1 MDFSKNFKKDEYAG
15 KKCFII
21 GSGPSLAYKDL
32 SFLKNLTVIALN
44 LSILTLNLHDIKPDF
59 NIIADRYQYPRFKE
73 VYKNLTYK
81 KDIQKIIV
89 TSACETFPKE
99 LIDNQTFF
107 FPKKLQ
113 QEIPSFSKNPLKD
126 GFSRGKTVAYDAIQL
141 AYYLG
146 FKEVNII
153 GMDMDFDKDWGTNG
167 HSYELEKNPKF
178 TNLNFARTKDFEIQR
193 GSPGH
198 PEYAGYIEK
207 CMRLAKKAFQEKG
220 REIFNDFSS
229 KLNVF
234 QKKNF
239 LVNNSGNLE
248 NKLKREVAK
257 YDYLF
262 SKNREYN
269 SNPDHERFIVAKE
282 FLSSINVINVKNVL
296 DVGVGR
302 GHFFRFLD
310 VQGYHIKGVEPS
322 GEARK
327 LLNDKRI
334 LDAYSHSLP
343 FKNKE
348 FDVVVCLDVLEHIP
362 HELIQNSLNEINRV
376 SKKYAIISVAH
387 HSDIRN
393 SWELHI
399 SSMPFK
405 EWELFI
411 KKYFKILSS
420 KTVSS
425 KSDKSK
431 ISKVYLLEIKQEIN

>member
-1 MDFSKNFKKDEYAG
+1 MFNKEKYTGE
-15 KKCFII
+15 KCFIV
-21 GSGPSLAYKDL
+21 GSGPSLAYKNL
-32 SFLKNLTVIALN
+32 NFLKDYFIIALN
-44 LSILTLNLHDIKPDF
+44 LSILTLDLYGIKPDF
-59 NIIADRYQYPRFKE
+59 NIIAVKYQYLRFKE
-73 VYKNLTYK
+73 TYK
-81 KDIQKIIV
+81 KLTYRKNIKKIIV
-89 TSACETFPKE
+89 ASACETFPKE

-178 TNLNFARTKDFEIQR
+178 TNLNFARTKEFEIQR

-282 FLSSINVINVKNVL
+282 LLSSINAKDVL

-302 GHFFRFLD
+302 GHFLVF
-310 VQGYHIKGVEPS
+310 
-322 GEARK
+322 
-327 LLNDKRI
+327 
-334 LDAYSHSLP
+334 
-343 FKNKE
+343 
-348 FDVVVCLDVLEHIP
+348 
-362 HELIQNSLNEINRV
+362 
-376 SKKYAIISVAH
+376 
-387 HSDIRN
+387 
-393 SWELHI
+393 
-399 SSMPFK
+399 
-405 EWELFI
+405 
-411 KKYFKILSS
+411 
-420 KTVSS
+420 
-425 KSDKSK
+425 
-431 ISKVYLLEIKQEIN
+431 